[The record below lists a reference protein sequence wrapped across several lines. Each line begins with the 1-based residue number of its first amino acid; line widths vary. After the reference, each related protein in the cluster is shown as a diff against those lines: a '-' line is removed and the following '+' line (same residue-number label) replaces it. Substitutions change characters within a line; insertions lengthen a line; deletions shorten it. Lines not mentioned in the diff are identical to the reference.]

1 MSSICVCMHDL
12 HIVKLCRT
20 KLSSIKKKND
30 FTVSANKAYDEV
42 TWKSIADP
50 GAGGDGGEYE
60 NPDTILRTGSST
72 YESTH
77 SSLPE
82 APVYD

>member
-1 MSSICVCMHDL
+1 MHDL
-12 HIVKLCRT
+12 YVIKLCRK
-20 KLSSIKKKND
+20 KLFSKNKD
-30 FTVSANKAYDEV
+30 NFTVSTNKAYNEV
-42 TWKSIADP
+42 TWKPVADP

-60 NPDTILRTGSST
+60 NPDRILRTGAST

-82 APVYD
+82 APVYA